1 METTQEIPASL
12 IQQWEE
18 EAIDQKIPYTE
29 FRSFL
34 KMKEKLYWQS
44 LDAPRAEKNE
54 IFANAARNKLTE
66 FGNNYVVDYFLQIPA
81 IERTCRLA
89 RYEMENLQK
98 RFSNGFSN
106 DAQKQNFVS
115 DRDYWFSHLK
125 ERMKDLRISKET
137 MESYGLSWKAA
148 KSFAYQT
155 I

>member
-1 METTQEIPASL
+1 MEIQKIPSSL

-66 FGNNYVVDYFLQIPA
+66 YGNKFVVDYFLQIPVV
-81 IERTCRLA
+81 ERTCKLA
-89 RYEMENLQK
+89 RYDMESLQK
-98 RFSNGFSN
+98 RLSRGFTDDTQRQTFISE
-106 DAQKQNFVS
+106 
-115 DRDYWFSHLK
+115 RDHWFLHLK

-137 MESYGLSWKAA
+137 LESYGLSWKSA